1 MLAKPGVDDV
11 MDLPGRQE
19 CVMAVTRFSVDI
31 KTDQT
36 LEKLRRH
43 YQVSTKAEVLRKAIA
58 LLSVASRVEQAD
70 GTVIIRQQNG
80 QDLKVVVR

>member
-1 MLAKPGVDDV
+1 
-11 MDLPGRQE
+11 
-19 CVMAVTRFSVDI
+19 MAVTRFSVDI